1 MKKSA
6 IIVAGGSG
14 VRMGSD
20 VPKQFLLLNDIPV
33 LIRTLQLFHAV
44 ADEVVLVLPQAHFDY
59 WEKLRN
65 QFSINKTDYQ
75 LVAGGSSRTESVIN
89 GLEKV
94 NSPGLVAIHDAVR
107 PLVSKELIS
116 HAFETAA
123 KYGSAIPVIPVRETL
138 RKVENSSSIVVDRE
152 QYRLVQTPQCFDIE
166 LIKKAYQQF
175 SSNTLFTDDA
185 GVYEAA
191 GNTVHL
197 IEGEHSNIKI
207 TFPADLIF
215 ASAWLNARF
224 S

>member
-1 MKKSA
+1 M
-6 IIVAGGSG
+6 
-14 VRMGSD
+14 RMGSD
-20 VPKQFLLLNDIPV
+20 VPKQFLLLNAIPV

-59 WEKLRN
+59 WEQLRS
-65 QFSINKTDYQ
+65 QFNINKADYQ

-94 NSPGLVAIHDAVR
+94 SGPGLVAIHDAVR
-107 PLVSKELIS
+107 PLVSKELIA
-116 HAFETAA
+116 HVFESAA
-123 KYGSAIPVIPVRETL
+123 KYGNAIPVIPVRETL
-138 RKVENSSSIVVDRE
+138 RKVENSSSNMVDRE
-152 QYRLVQTPQCFDIE
+152 LYRLVQTPQCFDIE
-166 LIKKAYQQF
+166 SIKKAYKQF
-175 SSNTLFTDDA
+175 SGSTFTDDA

-215 ASAWLNARF
+215 ASAWLNAR
-224 S
+224 SS

>member
-1 MKKSA
+1 LKKSA

-33 LIRTLQLFHAV
+33 LIRTLQLFHAL

-59 WEKLRN
+59 WNQLCS
-65 QFSINKTDYQ
+65 QFSINKSDYQ
-75 LVAGGSSRTESVIN
+75 LVAGGKSRTESVIN
-89 GLEKV
+89 GLTKV
-94 NSPGLVAIHDAVR
+94 SGPGLVAIHDAVR

-116 HAFETAA
+116 HAFEAAA

-138 RKVENSSSIVVDRE
+138 RKLEKDSSLVVDRE
-152 QYRLVQTPQCFDIE
+152 QHRLVQTPQCFDLE
-166 LIKKAYQQF
+166 AIKRSYQQF
-175 SSNTLFTDDA
+175 SGKEFTDDA
-185 GVYEAA
+185 SVYEAA

-207 TFPADLIF
+207 TFPADFLF
-215 ASAWLNARF
+215 ASAWLNAR
-224 S
+224 

>member
-44 ADEVVLVLPQAHFDY
+44 ADEVVLVLPLAHFDY
-59 WEKLRN
+59 WDKLSN
-65 QFSINKTDYQ
+65 QFSINKSDYQ

-94 NSPGLVAIHDAVR
+94 SGPGLVAIHDAVR
-107 PLVSKELIS
+107 PLVSKELIV
-116 HAFETAA
+116 HAFESAA

-138 RKVENSSSIVVDRE
+138 RKVEDSSSEVVDRE
-152 QYRLVQTPQCFDIE
+152 QHRLVQTPQCFDIE
-166 LIKKAYQQF
+166 VIKNAYKQF
-175 SSNTLFTDDA
+175 SGTTFTDDA
-185 GVYEAA
+185 GVFEAA
-191 GNTVHL
+191 GNTIHL

-207 TFPADLIF
+207 TFPTDLIF
-215 ASAWLNARF
+215 ASAWLNAR
-224 S
+224 